1 MKARIDRLRKFL
13 KKNNIDAA
21 FIAILDVENTLII
34 PGVRY
39 LTGFSGSTAGIF
51 VTSRTAIFISDFRYA
66 DQARKEVKGA
76 RVIISDRDPVSSL
89 ENLKE
94 AKAKNVKIAIEANR
108 LTIDQKK
115 MLTEKLPDA
124 ILVDCPGMIEN
135 LGLHKDQAEISNI
148 KKAVA
153 ISDEAFAR
161 ILGFLRPGL
170 AEKEVAAE
178 LEYQMKI
185 LGAEREAFRTI
196 VASGYRSAMPHGV
209 ASEKKLKKGDLVTFD
224 FGALYNGYC
233 SDITRTIVLGK
244 ATSRQKKI
252 YGIVLRAQKAAIK
265 KVRSGIDGKV
275 VDKAARDII
284 KRAGYGKN
292 FGHGT
297 GHGIGFEVHGG
308 PRLSSKISQVLEINM
323 VVTVEPGIYISGWGG
338 VRIEDD
344 VLVKSK
350 GCEVL
355 NKAPKNLLE
364 I

>member
-51 VTSRTAIFISDFRYA
+51 VTPRTAIFISDFRYA